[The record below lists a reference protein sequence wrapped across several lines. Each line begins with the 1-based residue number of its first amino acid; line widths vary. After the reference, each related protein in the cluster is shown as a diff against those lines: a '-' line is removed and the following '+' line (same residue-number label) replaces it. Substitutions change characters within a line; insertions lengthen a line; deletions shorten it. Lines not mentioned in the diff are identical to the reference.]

1 MLHHYF
7 LARLVVGSYS
17 SLRLPAPLAL
27 LSRPLSSIL
36 LFKCVCSSSPVQ
48 IARFCLLLTCRPSPS
63 NPRRADDAF
72 SRSFPSG
79 VSHEGLETLFSRLQR
94 KCLFTRQQALS
105 IIDTLRSVETAE
117 AEAGDDNNDSN
128 AADAAA
134 AAGDGL
140 VVIDAEGGQRGVG
153 KSAVLT
159 HVVHWARSHGWVVL
173 HIPSARELMEGGLW
187 VQPSPYEEGSFDQPQ
202 VAQAILRDF
211 AKAHGDGALGEVAVT
226 LPVRASS
233 LPYLY
238 FLASLPRT
246 HTSLISHAKRQAIK
260 ARFSSAATL
269 RDLVELGLNDENEA
283 SQALSDV
290 RLQLA
295 KQSTHCALVAIDD
308 YNLLYG
314 ETSYFFEQAAVTA
327 DSLTVVKALRDGAPL
342 QRGAMVVAES
352 NSKGSRLPSAIKRSC
367 SQRVTLPRRM
377 TECEIGGL
385 LDFMSESG
393 VLNHDSDST
402 RALLAVTS
410 QRLFSEVVRRC
421 MLS

>member
-1 MLHHYF
+1 MF
-7 LARLVVGSYS
+7 
-17 SLRLPAPLAL
+17 
-27 LSRPLSSIL
+27 
-36 LFKCVCSSSPVQ
+36 
-48 IARFCLLLTCRPSPS
+48 
-63 NPRRADDAF
+63 
-72 SRSFPSG
+72 
-79 VSHEGLETLFSRLQR
+79 
-94 KCLFTRQQALS
+94 
-105 IIDTLRSVETAE
+105 
-117 AEAGDDNNDSN
+117 
-128 AADAAA
+128 
-134 AAGDGL
+134 
-140 VVIDAEGGQRGVG
+140 
-153 KSAVLT
+153 
-159 HVVHWARSHGWVVL
+159 
-173 HIPSARELMEGGLW
+173 
-187 VQPSPYEEGSFDQPQ
+187 
-202 VAQAILRDF
+202 
-211 AKAHGDGALGEVAVT
+211 
-226 LPVRASS
+226 
-233 LPYLY
+233 
-238 FLASLPRT
+238 
-246 HTSLISHAKRQAIK
+246 
-260 ARFSSAATL
+260 
-269 RDLVELGLNDENEA
+269 LVELGLNDENEA